1 MTVLVEEFDM
11 ARILIVDDALF
22 IRQSMKAALQAVG
35 HEVVGEAENGLEAL
49 KQTVR
54 LNPDLIVLDINMPQM
69 DGISALRV
77 LRQHH
82 PEVRVLICSALADGP
97 RGAEAKALGVQGL
110 VRKPYT
116 PEDFIAAVIMALAT
130 PMAQVAA

>member
-1 MTVLVEEFDM
+1 M

-35 HEVVGEAENGLEAL
+35 HDVVGEAENGLDAL
-49 KQTVR
+49 RQTVR
-54 LNPDLIVLDINMPQM
+54 LEPDLIVLDINMPQM

-77 LRQHH
+77 LRQNH
-82 PEVRVLICSALADGP
+82 PDTRVMICSALADGP
-97 RGAEAKALGVQGL
+97 QAVEAKRLGVQVF

-130 PMAQVAA
+130 PMSRVAA